1 MALARP
7 CGAWHTRAVLQHG
20 GTEMARAIKWFLVFL
35 SVWAGLA
42 QGGNNPQT
50 DQAATKAVIEGQL
63 DAFAHHDA
71 DKAYSYASD
80 DIKAMFQNPITFA
93 TMVERNY
100 SVVYH
105 PASVRFLAFSLQ
117 GDVARHTL
125 QMVDQDQTLWTVY
138 YVLTRNEKG
147 QWKISSCQIEKVQG
161 ELI

>member
-1 MALARP
+1 M
-7 CGAWHTRAVLQHG
+7 
-20 GTEMARAIKWFLVFL
+20 MARAFKWFLVIFSL
-35 SVWAGLA
+35 WLGMAHAKSNIEA
-42 QGGNNPQT
+42 
-50 DQAATKAVIEGQL
+50 DEAASKAVVQAQL

-71 DKAYSYASD
+71 DRAYSYASD
-80 DIKAMFQNPITFA
+80 DIKAMFQNAITFV

-100 SVVYH
+100 PVVYH